1 MSYVSLST
9 VPVVLGKRRHKI
21 VINALRDDEGTETY
35 INSDVVAELNLQGET
50 EKVTASMLND
60 QVDSFEKT
68 PVECELESLD
78 GKVKKE
84 QYKFHSES
92 CYR

>member
-1 MSYVSLST
+1 MMKAQRRIST
-9 VPVVLGKRRHKI
+9 V
-21 VINALRDDEGTETY
+21 TF
-35 INSDVVAELNLQGET
+35 VAELNLQGET
-50 EKVTASMLND
+50 EKVMASMLND